1 MFKKIYLKQLQDVQ
15 ARIRE
20 CKTRI
25 KELDPPEP
33 KNFKIGSNVRQWIN
47 SLTNRTKPS
56 VDLLYKCCLD
66 YEEEVAT
73 NDYLRQLGEYFI
85 NIADYNSK
93 KDKYQLELALLS
105 REEIDLKEKLGIE

>member
-1 MFKKIYLKQLQDVQ
+1 MFNKICLKRLQEVQ
-15 ARIRE
+15 ARIKD

-33 KNFKIGSNVRQWIN
+33 KNFKIGSNVCQWIN

-56 VDLLYKCCLD
+56 VDLLYHCSD
-66 YEEEVAT
+66 HEEKVAT

-93 KDKYQLELALLS
+93 KDKYQLELALLL

>member
-47 SLTNRTKPS
+47 SLTNCTKPS
-56 VDLLYKCCLD
+56 VDLLYHCLD
-66 YEEEVAT
+66 HKEKVAT
-73 NDYLRQLGEYFI
+73 NNYLRQLGEYFI